1 MPLQWLLV
9 TERVGQ
15 LWLQGKSAMLGTC
28 DHSISIPDM
37 KLTIF
42 FVDKFLQILKVNK
55 KAFQYDTYRPLA
67 PTVHASIATLYS
79 KVQCTMG
86 DGHMDPPTSRWI
98 MGDGHMDPPP
108 GEQTRLK
115 TLPSHNLD
123 CGRCQELEIV
133 DAAD

>member
-1 MPLQWLLV
+1 MAAREVLI
-9 TERVGQ
+9 TF
-15 LWLQGKSAMLGTC
+15 

-79 KVQCTMG
+79 KVQC
-86 DGHMDPPTSRWI
+86 I
-98 MGDGHMDPPP
+98 MGDGHMDPP
-108 GEQTRLK
+108 GEQTQLK

-123 CGRCQELEIV
+123 CGR
-133 DAAD
+133 